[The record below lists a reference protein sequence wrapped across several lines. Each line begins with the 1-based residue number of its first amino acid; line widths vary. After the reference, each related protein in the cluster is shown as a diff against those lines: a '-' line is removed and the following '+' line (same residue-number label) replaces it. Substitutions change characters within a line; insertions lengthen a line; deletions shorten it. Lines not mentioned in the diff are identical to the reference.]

1 MVWGRLA
8 RSVGR
13 TLVVWQCGT
22 RTHATRRT
30 APTGRVSDGTPLRSE
45 PAAVGTRRTRAA
57 RRPPADRAARVL
69 SASTSAV
76 TSAVTSLH
84 YVYASA
90 RDTRRDARG
99 AARVARFIVIKYQ
112 NA

>member
-30 APTGRVSDGTPLRSE
+30 APTGRVSDGTPLVCAQSLRQW
-45 PAAVGTRRTRAA
+45 ARGGRA
-57 RRPPADRAARVL
+57 PPADRPPTAPRV

-112 NA
+112 NS